1 MKVSIKHTLAIIF
14 SLVIISAAT
23 TILIKWLSPFGD
35 LIIFSGLLLF
45 FSVLVSITVYYLVN
59 LINIVKSGMRAFESH
74 IELPKLGDEDD
85 FSRFRL
91 LHSKSLMKLFRY
103 YESAFEAAKIRLDD
117 NALKFK
123 ELERI
128 NNFKNHT
135 LDTLLKVN
143 HLFLNLKDSK
153 DYYAMILASAIDVI
167 ENASKGSI
175 LLYNM
180 DIDKFEFQTCVG
192 YDFNELSKVK
202 ISLEET
208 FLFKNSHGNFHEPI
222 IIKNVREYDSE
233 FLDTDSHKHIESAGG
248 LDISE
253 ALSSPIIIDDQIFAI
268 INIDSDTENAF
279 DEIDKQLLHF
289 FASQISIAL
298 KNKYLVDETVNMS
311 RYDKLTGAFNRNY
324 FEKMISAHRDQTL
337 ENMESYALV
346 LCDLNYLKI
355 INDTYGHSAGDAIL
369 KAFSEMISGSIRDT
383 DVLSRIGGDEF
394 VILLRNISLIKA
406 EEKMA
411 QVFNTIK
418 DHTINYQGHELPVS
432 FSYGVSASPD
442 DSMIYDILIKVADI
456 RMYKFKET
464 FKNDHPEFLNMLIH
478 F

>member
-1 MKVSIKHTLAIIF
+1 V
-14 SLVIISAAT
+14 
-23 TILIKWLSPFGD
+23 
-35 LIIFSGLLLF
+35 
-45 FSVLVSITVYYLVN
+45 
-59 LINIVKSGMRAFESH
+59 
-74 IELPKLGDEDD
+74 
-85 FSRFRL
+85 
-91 LHSKSLMKLFRY
+91 
-103 YESAFEAAKIRLDD
+103 AKGKLDD
-117 NALKFK
+117 SELKFK

-128 NNFKNHT
+128 NIFKNHT

-143 HLFLNLKDSK
+143 HLFLNLNDSK

-175 LLYNM
+175 LLYNSE
-180 DIDKFEFQTCVG
+180 IDKFEFQTCVG
-192 YDFNELSKVK
+192 YNFDELSKVK

-233 FLDTDSHKHIESAGG
+233 FLNKDSNKHIESAGG

-253 ALSSPIIIDDQIFAI
+253 ALSSPIIIDGQIFAI
-268 INIDSDTENAF
+268 INIDSDVENAF
-279 DEIDKQLLHF
+279 DEIDKQLLKF

-324 FEKMISAHRDQTL
+324 FEKMITVHRDQTL
-337 ENMESYALV
+337 ENRESYALV

-355 INDTYGHSAGDAIL
+355 INDTFGHSAGDAIL
-369 KAFSEMISGSIRDT
+369 KAFSDLISTSIRDT
-383 DVLSRIGGDEF
+383 DIISRIGGDEF
-394 VILLRNISLIKA
+394 VILLRSISLTKA

-411 QVFNTIK
+411 QIYNDIK
-418 DHTINYQGHELPVS
+418 NHKINYQGHELPVS

-442 DSMIYDILIKVADI
+442 DSMIYDILIKIADI

-464 FKNDHPEFLNMLIH
+464 FKSDHPEFINMLSQ

>member
-1 MKVSIKHTLAIIF
+1 MKVSFRQILALIVVL
-14 SLVIISAAT
+14 LVISAVAT
-23 TILIKWLSPFGD
+23 TIVKLLSSLGYVFLFIGIITLTMLFVIFFACYMINLIK
-35 LIIFSGLLLF
+35 
-45 FSVLVSITVYYLVN
+45 
-59 LINIVKSGMRAFESH
+59 IVKHGMRSFQSYIDIPEKIHEENLSFYHILHPKFLSELFLTYETAFDNTKS
-74 IELPKLGDEDD
+74 KLAED
-85 FSRFRL
+85 
-91 LHSKSLMKLFRY
+91 
-103 YESAFEAAKIRLDD
+103 
-117 NALKFK
+117 ALKYK

-143 HLFLNLKDSK
+143 HLFLNLNDSK
-153 DYYAMILASAIDVI
+153 DYYALILASAIDVI

-175 LLYNM
+175 LLYNAEL
-180 DIDKFEFQTCVG
+180 DKFEFQTCVG
-192 YDFNELSKVK
+192 YDFDELCKVK
-202 ISLEET
+202 LSLEET
-208 FLFKNSHGNFHEPI
+208 FLFKNSHGNYHEPI

-233 FLDTDSHKHIESAGG
+233 SLDNDSNFHIESAGG

-253 ALSSPIIIDDQIFAI
+253 ALSSPIIIDGQIFAI
-268 INIDSDTENAF
+268 INIDSEIYNAF

-311 RYDKLTGAFNRNY
+311 KYDKLTGAFSRNY
-324 FEKMISAHRDQTL
+324 FEKMIATHRSQTI

-355 INDTYGHSAGDAIL
+355 INDTFGHSAGDAIL
-369 KAFSEMISGSIRDT
+369 KAFSDLITSSIRDS

-411 QVFNTIK
+411 QIYNLIK
-418 DHTINYQGHELPVS
+418 DHRIQYQGHELPVS

-442 DSMIYDILIKVADI
+442 DSMIYDILIKIADI
-456 RMYKFKET
+456 RMYKFKEI
-464 FKNDHPEFLNMLIH
+464 FKADHPDFLNLLNH

>member
-1 MKVSIKHTLAIIF
+1 MKVSIKQILAILCILIAISALATYLTKIF
-14 SLVIISAAT
+14 ST
-23 TILIKWLSPFGD
+23 FGD
-35 LIIFSGLLLF
+35 VFTFLGLFVL
-45 FSVLVSITVYYLVN
+45 FSVLSLITGYYMINLVK
-59 LINIVKSGMRAFESH
+59 IVKRGMHSFENH
-74 IELPKLGDEDD
+74 ISLPEQSLEQNIT
-85 FSRFRL
+85 FFHL
-91 LHSKSLMKLFRY
+91 LHPKSLVKLFHT
-103 YESAFEAAKIRLDD
+103 YESAFDSAKSRVDD
-117 NALKFK
+117 NAIKLR

-128 NNFKNHT
+128 NNFKTHT

-143 HLFLNLKDSK
+143 HLFLNLNDSK

-175 LLYNM
+175 LLYNPA
-180 DIDKFEFQTCVG
+180 IEKYEFQTCVG
-192 YDFNELSKVK
+192 YDFEELSKVNM
-202 ISLEET
+202 SLEET
-208 FLFKNSHGNFHEPI
+208 FLFKNSHGSYLEPI
-222 IIKNVREYDSE
+222 IIKNVRDYDSE
-233 FLDTDSHKHIESAGG
+233 FLDSASNIHIESAGG

-253 ALSSPIIIDDQIFAI
+253 ALSSPIIIDGQIFAI
-268 INIDSDTENAF
+268 INIDSVIEDAF

-324 FEKMISAHRDQTL
+324 FEKMITVHREQTL

-355 INDTYGHSAGDAIL
+355 INDTFGHSAGDVIL
-369 KAFSEMISGSIRDT
+369 KAFSDLISSAIRDS
-383 DVLSRIGGDEF
+383 DILSRIGGDEF
-394 VILLRNISLIKA
+394 VILLRSISLVKA

-411 QVFNTIK
+411 QIFDTIK
-418 DHTINYQGHELPVS
+418 EYKVNYQGHDLPVS

-442 DSMIYDILIKVADI
+442 DSMIYDILIKIADI

-464 FKNDHPEFLNMLIH
+464 FKADHPDFLDILNH

>member
-1 MKVSIKHTLAIIF
+1 MKVSIKHSIAILIALIVVSAVATIF
-14 SLVIISAAT
+14 SKL
-23 TILIKWLSPFGD
+23 LSPFGNIVVF
-35 LIIFSGLLLF
+35 LGLFAF
-45 FSVLVSITVYYLVN
+45 FSILMSITAYYVIN
-59 LINIVKSGMRAFESH
+59 LINIIKSGMRAFESR
-74 IELPKLGDEDD
+74 IDLPKITNEEE
-85 FSRFRL
+85 FSMFRL
-91 LHSKSLMKLFRY
+91 LHSKSLIKLFRN
-103 YESAFEAAKIRLDD
+103 YESAFEAAKVKLDD
-117 NALKFK
+117 NEMKFK

-175 LLYNM
+175 LLYNP
-180 DIDKFEFQTCVG
+180 DIDKFEFQTCIG
-192 YDFNELSKVK
+192 FDFNELSKVK

-208 FLFKNSHGNFHEPI
+208 FLFQNSHGNYDEPI

-233 FLDTDSHKHIESAGG
+233 ILDTDSNKHMESAGG

-253 ALSSPIIIDDQIFAI
+253 ALSSPIIIDGQIFAI
-268 INIDSDTENAF
+268 INIDSDIENAF

-289 FASQISIAL
+289 FASQISVAL

-324 FEKMISAHRDQTL
+324 FEKMITAHREQTL

-355 INDTYGHSAGDAIL
+355 INDSFGHSAGDAIL
-369 KAFSEMISGSIRDT
+369 KAFSDMITSSIRDT

-411 QVFNTIK
+411 QVFSNIK
-418 DHTINYQGHELPVS
+418 DHKINYQGHELPVS

-442 DSMIYDILIKVADI
+442 DSMIYDILIKIADI

-464 FKNDHPEFLNMLIH
+464 YKNDHPEFLNMLSH